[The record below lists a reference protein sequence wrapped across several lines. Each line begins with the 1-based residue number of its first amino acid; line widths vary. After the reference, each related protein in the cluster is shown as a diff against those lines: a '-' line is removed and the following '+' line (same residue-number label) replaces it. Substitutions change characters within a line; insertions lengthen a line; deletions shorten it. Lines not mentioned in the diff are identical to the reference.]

1 MFIFNN
7 AFFGDVFSTP
17 CTLIARFLIPATA
30 SFVISK
36 THLTRLIFGGI
47 IARVLN
53 LLKVAYLTIAF
64 SQSIHVYDSYLV
76 MGITI

>member
-1 MFIFNN
+1 MYIFDH
-7 AFFGDVFSTP
+7 ALFGDVFSTP
-17 CTLIARFLIPATA
+17 CMLIARFLIPATA

-36 THLTRLIFGGI
+36 THLTRLILGGI

-64 SQSIHVYDSYLV
+64 SQSIHVNDSYLV